1 VLYEI
6 TLIIIEFFIPID
18 QIGSKIDFL
27 SRPETCFG
35 FLVVAPDVIVLD
47 REEDEPIGV
56 VFKDRFRDNRV
67 LGQNFFNGSLDFCGL
82 DLAFG
87 CLVHILLCSLPC
99 GNGFSFFPLG
109 PLEFPQ

>member
-1 VLYEI
+1 LSFSFQS
-6 TLIIIEFFIPID
+6 TK
-18 QIGSKIDFL
+18 IGSKIDFL

-47 REEDEPIGV
+47 REEDEPIWGCPSRIGSETTVFWGKTSSMEVWTSV
-56 VFKDRFRDNRV
+56 VWIWLSV
-67 LGQNFFNGSLDFCGL
+67 
-82 DLAFG
+82 